1 MCLEKV
7 KSLSCNKN
15 LSIKVLADF
24 GKIHKDAKNN
34 TNTTSIKESSLL
46 SNVNS
51 YKTALPFAVV
61 QINLKNSLVN
71 CKMLFDQGSQ
81 VTLI

>member
-1 MCLEKV
+1 M
-7 KSLSCNKN
+7 
-15 LSIKVLADF
+15 SIKVLADF
-24 GKIHKDAKNN
+24 GKIHKESKSNV
-34 TNTTSIKESSLL
+34 NTTSIKETSLL

-61 QINLKNSLVN
+61 QINVKKLLVN